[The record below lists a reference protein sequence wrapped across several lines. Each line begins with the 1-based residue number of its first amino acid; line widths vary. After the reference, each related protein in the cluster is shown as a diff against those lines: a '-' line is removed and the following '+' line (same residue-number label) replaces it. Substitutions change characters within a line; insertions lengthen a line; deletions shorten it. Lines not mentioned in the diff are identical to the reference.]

1 MSQQQQSEEYNFLAK
16 ITRKAVKSLA
26 PTLQTFFC
34 KHFNKII
41 IYLYFKQ
48 LITEHST
55 IFSPIFCS
63 IVMSSVL
70 DFYYIF
76 SFLDFVRVAKLK
88 LNNFIFLN
96 FLCLYIA
103 SGKWGS
109 INIGK
114 LITGRNALHSQQLS
128 CTLLSNKMY
137 RKLNS
142 II

>member
-1 MSQQQQSEEYNFLAK
+1 M
-16 ITRKAVKSLA
+16 
-26 PTLQTFFC
+26 
-34 KHFNKII
+34 
-41 IYLYFKQ
+41 YFKQ

-96 FLCLYIA
+96 FLCLYNA

-137 RKLNS
+137 SIVLYVHIYQFKKGS
-142 II
+142 IIQMVSENLVKMFLNKILYTVYL